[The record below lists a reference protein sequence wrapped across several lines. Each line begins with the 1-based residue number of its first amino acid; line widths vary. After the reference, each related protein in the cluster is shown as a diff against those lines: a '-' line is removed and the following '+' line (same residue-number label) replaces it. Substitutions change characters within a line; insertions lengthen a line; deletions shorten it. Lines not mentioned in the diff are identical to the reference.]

1 MKADGELIVLNREDN
16 ELEFRAA
23 SVSLGSMGVI
33 VSVKVWRLS
42 LDIVTYAIFFIYFRY
57 LLLYKNKFVI

>member
-23 SVSLGSMGVI
+23 SVSLGALGVI
-33 VSVKVWRLS
+33 VSVKVWRIS
-42 LDIVTYAIFFIYFRY
+42 LDIVTYVIFFIYFRY